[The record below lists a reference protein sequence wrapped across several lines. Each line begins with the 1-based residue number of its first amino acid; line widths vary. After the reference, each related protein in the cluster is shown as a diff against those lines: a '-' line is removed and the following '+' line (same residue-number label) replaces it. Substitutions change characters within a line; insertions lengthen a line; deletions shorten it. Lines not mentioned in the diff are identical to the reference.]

1 MGSLLLQVTVIIII
15 VIIITI
21 ITGDRNQ
28 ERKFREW
35 LSKCHSQLDKSLR
48 FMQLADAAV
57 QACTQHACAFVQ
69 CSTWQDMWVP
79 LCHHAL
85 YPLQLLTRLC
95 VIMHCSRCSFSHAYP
110 QQFDITV
117 DGSASCL

>member
-1 MGSLLLQVTVIIII
+1 MGSLLLQVTITIIII
-15 VIIITI
+15 I

-57 QACTQHACAFVQ
+57 QACNQHACAFVQ

-79 LCHHAL
+79 LCHDAL
-85 YPLQLLTRLC
+85 HPLQLLTRPSTTLPISQ
-95 VIMHCSRCSFSHAYP
+95 VMALHHA
-110 QQFDITV
+110 
-117 DGSASCL
+117 SSCCDMF